1 MKGYKLNL
9 GNSYSLRLLTPQKY
23 KIINQKLNLK
33 NNQNQKEKEKEMN
46 ILKNPISNKTSYS
59 FYPRAL
65 TLSSTQISSNDYNSQ
80 NKLSQCL
87 LINNRYKDNLYHNV
101 IPSIKYNNNNDK
113 NKNSRNNIF
122 NKTTN
127 CFSYPK
133 LQSKSENKKY
143 NIHLINTEELTAI
156 SSLLSA
162 FKSSKN
168 IKPKK
173 KKNLFLKNF
182 KVNSLLY
189 YLNKNTKMKNKEI
202 DNRYKPIIKQ
212 FLCHKDYL
220 KYVSKSEKFIKSD
233 ELKMLNQDTKLIK
246 TIFDY
251 INNSFSKIRYYQAMI
266 NQKNMNEFLEKRK
279 NEKNYYHNT
288 ERDINLS
295 LDKFLQIKKLE
306 FNKDKVK
313 DRDKDILLSIKKK
326 DKMTKI

>member
-1 MKGYKLNL
+1 MKGYKLIL

-23 KIINQKLNLK
+23 KILNQKLNLK
-33 NNQNQKEKEKEMN
+33 TIQNQNQKEKEKEMN
-46 ILKNPISNKTSYS
+46 ILKNPISNKTSYTS

-65 TLSSTQISSNDYNSQ
+65 TLSSTQISSNDYNTQ

-87 LINNRYKDNLYHNV
+87 LINNRYNDNLYHNV
-101 IPSIKYNNNNDK
+101 IPSIKNNNNNEK
-113 NKNSRNNIF
+113 IKNSRNIF
-122 NKTTN
+122 NKTIN

-143 NIHLINTEELTAI
+143 NINLINTEELTAI
-156 SSLLSA
+156 SSLLSS
-162 FKSSKN
+162 FKSNKN

-202 DNRYKPIIKQ
+202 DNRYKP

-313 DRDKDILLSIKKK
+313 DKDKDILLSVKKK
-326 DKMTKI
+326 NKMTKI